1 MSFVKLDDGHRP
13 DSAQVFLDTSIH
25 CCFLK
30 GETLRPRLDWL
41 LSQFSWKGSS
51 SYSKVEYG
59 NVILANA
66 EYYLRKLRELES
78 LARLQEHVSHVLLP
92 QHREKRTWLFSLTKA
107 LGRTDK
113 ECTRRADASLR
124 RLLKQGTRVIEARC
138 DSLTD
143 GTECHWGKTGLQRRR
158 DGEYAWK
165 TPNCKSTNKACNVD
179 GFFWRTGN
187 AFSRSRKKL
196 TASTP
201 NCSLTNSGSSQE
213 SSPRPSITRLCCWI
227 MTVAVACSPTPS
239 SQWTAG
245 TTEVSPHRTS
255 KRAAY

>member
-13 DSAQVFLDTSIH
+13 DSAQIFLDTSIH

-107 LGRTDK
+107 LGRQGW
-113 ECTRRADASLR
+113 RALC
-124 RLLKQGTRVIEARC
+124 VILA
-138 DSLTD
+138 
-143 GTECHWGKTGLQRRR
+143 K
-158 DGEYAWK
+158 
-165 TPNCKSTNKACNVD
+165 
-179 GFFWRTGN
+179 
-187 AFSRSRKKL
+187 
-196 TASTP
+196 
-201 NCSLTNSGSSQE
+201 
-213 SSPRPSITRLCCWI
+213 
-227 MTVAVACSPTPS
+227 
-239 SQWTAG
+239 
-245 TTEVSPHRTS
+245 
-255 KRAAY
+255 